1 MGAPAN
7 SLYRCNMIVVTGGT
21 GFIGSNIVAAL
32 AGSGEA
38 VAVCD
43 RLRQGDKWHNLAR
56 VALCELITPE
66 ELLAW
71 LPAHAAAIEAV
82 VHMGAISS
90 TTETNVDLIVEV
102 NFRLSQA
109 LWRWCALEG
118 KRFIYAS
125 SAATYGAGEQ
135 GFDDDPRR
143 LPLLRPLNAYG
154 WSKQL
159 FDRWVAGT
167 LAAQEPGPPQWA
179 GLKFF
184 NVYGPNEYHKG
195 SMRSV
200 IALKYPLAAAGQPV
214 TLFRS
219 GRPDVAD
226 GGQKRDF
233 IYVRDCVRVVQ
244 WLLAQRQVNGLFNLG
259 TGRAR
264 SFAELAAALFA
275 ALRRPQRIEYIDA
288 PPQVLAHY
296 QYFTE
301 ARMERLREVG
311 YTQPFT
317 TLEEGVAEYVQR
329 YLSQPDPYL

>member
-1 MGAPAN
+1 
-7 SLYRCNMIVVTGGT
+7 MIVVTGGA

-32 AGSGEA
+32 AARDERI
-38 VAVCD
+38 AVCD
-43 RLRQGDKWHNLAR
+43 RLRQTDKWRNLNR
-56 VALCELITPE
+56 VALCAVIPPE
-66 ELLAW
+66 ALLEW
-71 LPAHAAAIEAV
+71 LPAHAAHIEAV

-90 TTETNVDLIVEV
+90 TTERDVDLIVEV

-109 LWRWCALEG
+109 LWRWCARAG
-118 KRFIYAS
+118 KRLIYAS
-125 SAATYGAGEQ
+125 SAATYGGGEQ

-159 FDRWVAGT
+159 FDRWVTLT
-167 LAAQEPGPPQWA
+167 LAAGEPSPPQWV

-195 SMRSV
+195 TMRSV
-200 IALKYPLAAAGQPV
+200 VAHKYPLAAAGQAV
-214 TLFRS
+214 TLFKSHRD
-219 GRPDVAD
+219 DVAD

-233 IYVRDCVRVVQ
+233 IYVRDCVEVVQ
-244 WLLAQRQVNGLFNLG
+244 WLLDHRGVNGLYNLG

-264 SFAELAAALFA
+264 SFADLAQALFA
-275 ALRRPQRIEYIDA
+275 ALQRPARIEYIDTPA
-288 PPQVLAHY
+288 AVRAHY

-311 YTQPFT
+311 YTRPFT
-317 TLEEGVAEYVQR
+317 SLEDGVADYVQR
-329 YLSQPDPYL
+329 YLAQPDPYL

>member
-1 MGAPAN
+1 
-7 SLYRCNMIVVTGGT
+7 MILVTGGA
-21 GFIGSNIVAAL
+21 GFIGSNIIAAL
-32 AGSGEA
+32 AGSGER

-43 RLRQGDKWHNLAR
+43 RLRQGDKWRNLTR
-56 VALCELITPE
+56 VAVGELIAPE
-66 ELLAW
+66 ALPEW
-71 LPAHAAAIEAV
+71 LPAHAVQIEAI

-90 TTETNVDLIVEV
+90 TTERDVDLIVEV
-102 NFRLSQA
+102 NVRLSQA
-109 LWRWCALEG
+109 LWRWCALAG

-125 SAATYGAGEQ
+125 SAATYGAGGQ

-143 LPLLRPLNAYG
+143 LPLLRPLNPYG
-154 WSKQL
+154 WSKHL
-159 FDRWVAGT
+159 FDRWVAQT
-167 LAAQEPGPPQWA
+167 LAAGEPSPPQWV

-195 SMRSV
+195 TMRSV
-200 IALKYPLAAAGQPV
+200 VAQKYPLAAAERAV

-219 GRPDVAD
+219 HRADVPD

-233 IYVRDCVRVVQ
+233 IYVRDCVQVVQ
-244 WLLAQRQVNGLFNLG
+244 WLLGHRDVSGLYNLG

-264 SFAELAAALFA
+264 SFAELAHALFA
-275 ALRRPQRIEYIDA
+275 ALQRPAQIEYVDTPA
-288 PPQVLAHY
+288 AVLAHY

-317 TLEEGVAEYVQR
+317 SLEEGVADYVQR
-329 YLSQPDPYL
+329 YLSQTDPYL

>member
-1 MGAPAN
+1 
-7 SLYRCNMIVVTGGT
+7 MIVVTGGA

-32 AGSGEA
+32 AGSGER

-43 RLRQGDKWHNLAR
+43 RLRQGEKWRNLAR
-56 VALCELITPE
+56 ETVTELIAPE
-66 ELLAW
+66 ALPDW
-71 LPAHAAAIEAV
+71 LTAHAAQVEAI

-90 TTETNVDLIVEV
+90 TTERDVDLIVDV

-109 LWRWCALEG
+109 LWRWCALAG

-125 SAATYGAGEQ
+125 SAATYGGGEQ
-135 GFDDDPRR
+135 GFDDDPER
-143 LPLLRPLNAYG
+143 LPLLRPLNPYG
-154 WSKQL
+154 WSKHL
-159 FDRWVAGT
+159 FDRWVAQT
-167 LAAQEPGPPQWA
+167 LGSGEPRPPQWV

-195 SMRSV
+195 PMRSV
-200 IALKYPLAAAGQPV
+200 VSQKYPLAVAERAV

-219 GRPDVAD
+219 HRADIPD

-233 IYVRDCVRVVQ
+233 IYVRDCVGVVQ
-244 WLLAQRQVNGLFNLG
+244 WLLAHREVNGLYNLG

-264 SFAELAAALFA
+264 SFAELARALFT
-275 ALRRPQRIEYIDA
+275 ALHRPARIEYVDA
-288 PPQVLAHY
+288 PAAVLAHY

-301 ARMERLREVG
+301 ARMERLREAG

-317 TLEEGVAEYVQR
+317 SLEEGVADYVQR

>member
-1 MGAPAN
+1 
-7 SLYRCNMIVVTGGT
+7 MILVTGGA
-21 GFIGSNIVAAL
+21 GFIGSNIIAAL
-32 AGSGEA
+32 AGSDER

-43 RLRQGDKWHNLAR
+43 RLRQGDKWRNLTR
-56 VALCELITPE
+56 VAVGELIAPE
-66 ELLAW
+66 ALPEW
-71 LPAHAAAIEAV
+71 LPAHAAQIEAI

-90 TTETNVDLIVEV
+90 TTERDVDLIVEV

-109 LWRWCALEG
+109 LWRWCALAG

-125 SAATYGAGEQ
+125 SAATYGAGGQ
-135 GFDDDPRR
+135 GFDDDPGR
-143 LPLLRPLNAYG
+143 LPLLRPLNPYG
-154 WSKQL
+154 WSKHL
-159 FDRWVAGT
+159 FDRWVAQT
-167 LAAQEPGPPQWA
+167 LAAGEPSPPQWV

-195 SMRSV
+195 TMRSV
-200 IALKYPLAAAGQPV
+200 VAQKYPLAAAERAV

-219 GRPDVAD
+219 HRADVPD
-226 GGQKRDF
+226 GGQRRDF
-233 IYVRDCVRVVQ
+233 IYVRDCVQVVQ
-244 WLLAQRQVNGLFNLG
+244 WLLAHRDVSGLYNLG

-264 SFAELAAALFA
+264 SFAELGQALFA
-275 ALRRPQRIEYIDA
+275 ALQRPAQIEYVDTPA
-288 PPQVLAHY
+288 AVLAHY

-317 TLEEGVAEYVQR
+317 SLEEGVADYVQR

>member
-1 MGAPAN
+1 
-7 SLYRCNMIVVTGGT
+7 MIVVTGGA

-32 AGSGEA
+32 AARDERI
-38 VAVCD
+38 AVCD
-43 RLRQGDKWHNLAR
+43 RLRQADKWRNLNR
-56 VALCELITPE
+56 VALCAVIPPE
-66 ELLAW
+66 ALLEW
-71 LPAHAAAIEAV
+71 LPTHAAHIEAV
-82 VHMGAISS
+82 VHLGAISS
-90 TTETNVDLIVEV
+90 TTERDVDLIVEV

-109 LWRWCALEG
+109 LWRWCARAG
-118 KRFIYAS
+118 KRLIYAS

-159 FDRWVAGT
+159 FDRWVALT
-167 LAAQEPGPPQWA
+167 LATGEPSPPQWV

-195 SMRSV
+195 TMRSV
-200 IALKYPLAAAGQPV
+200 IAQKYPLAAAGQAV
-214 TLFRS
+214 TLFKSHRD
-219 GRPDVAD
+219 DVPD

-233 IYVRDCVRVVQ
+233 IYVRDCVEVVQ
-244 WLLAQRQVNGLFNLG
+244 WLLDHRGVNGLYNLG

-264 SFAELAAALFA
+264 SFADLAQALFA
-275 ALRRPQRIEYIDA
+275 ALQRPAHIEYIDT
-288 PPQVLAHY
+288 PPAVRAHY

-311 YTQPFT
+311 YTRPFT
-317 TLEEGVAEYVQR
+317 SLEDGVADYVQR
-329 YLSQPDPYL
+329 YLAQPDPYL